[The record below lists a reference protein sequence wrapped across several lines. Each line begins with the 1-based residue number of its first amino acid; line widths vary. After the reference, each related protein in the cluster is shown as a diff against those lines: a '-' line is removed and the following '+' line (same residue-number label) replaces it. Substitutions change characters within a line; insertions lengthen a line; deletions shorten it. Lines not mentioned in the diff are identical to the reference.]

1 MLISTSSYKE
11 EQGKKKMINK
21 KLIVALLISAATLF
35 GADFKE
41 GVNYK
46 TLDAPLVGVE
56 KGTVVKVFSFTCP

>member
-1 MLISTSSYKE
+1 MSV
-11 EQGKKKMINK
+11 KKII
-21 KLIVALLISAATLF
+21 LALCVTAIALF

-56 KGTVVKVFSFTCP
+56 KGTVVKVFS